1 MSEKEWLA
9 DEARILQRLNV
20 RMEIEMKNRGRSL
33 CLIGFM
39 GSGKSAV
46 GRALAQKLGCP
57 RWETDELAAAK
68 LGMTI
73 PEIFQRPG
81 EACFRDAESAVL
93 QELIPTEPAIIVT
106 GGGIVLRPENVAR
119 LRELGT
125 LVWLK
130 ADLATLQKRLAGAQ
144 DRPLLQTPDPAAT
157 IAELLAQRTKFY
169 EEAADLAVDSSGREP
184 AALAGAILD
193 ELRITD

>member
-1 MSEKEWLA
+1 M
-9 DEARILQRLNV
+9 
-20 RMEIEMKNRGRSL
+20 

-46 GRALAQKLGCP
+46 GGALAQKLGWP
-57 RWETDELAAAK
+57 RWETDELVAAK

-73 PEIFQRPG
+73 PEIFQHEG
-81 EACFRDAESAVL
+81 ETSFRDAESVVL
-93 QELIPTEPAIIVT
+93 RELIATEPTIIVT
-106 GGGIVLRPENVAR
+106 GGGIVLRPKNVER

-125 LVWLK
+125 VVWLK
-130 ADLATLQKRLAGAQ
+130 ADLVTLQARLAGVQ

-157 IAELLAQRTKFY
+157 IAELLAERTKFY

-184 AALAGAILD
+184 AAVAGAILD
-193 ELRITD
+193 ELPING